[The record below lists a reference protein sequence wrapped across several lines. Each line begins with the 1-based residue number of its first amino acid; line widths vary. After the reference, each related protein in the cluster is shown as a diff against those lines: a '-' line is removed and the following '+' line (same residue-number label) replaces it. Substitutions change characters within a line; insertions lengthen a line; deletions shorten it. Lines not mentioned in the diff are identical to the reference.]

1 MSYLNQITMS
11 DYIEMIDNEGVN
23 LIVNGLNDLY
33 KVENYRGVT

>member
-11 DYIEMIDNEGVN
+11 DYIEMIDNEEVN
-23 LIVNGLNDLY
+23 LVVNGLNDLY

>member
-23 LIVNGLNDLY
+23 LVVNGLNDFY